1 MCTPGCGYAANL
13 RLSFLSSC
21 STVES
26 RRSVSRGVIEFR
38 LTAPASRVWYA
49 LRSRAESL
57 PRKARALG
65 STLMVIV
72 SFFALAIF
80 ERIRAVAFQSI
91 ERSFSFG
98 CFIDMLERV
107 FERVDVLET
116 LDFGRQDMGIF

>member
-1 MCTPGCGYAANL
+1 
-13 RLSFLSSC
+13 
-21 STVES
+21 
-26 RRSVSRGVIEFR
+26 
-38 LTAPASRVWYA
+38 
-49 LRSRAESL
+49 
-57 PRKARALG
+57 
-65 STLMVIV
+65 MVIV